1 MLSGAIVVVDTG
13 VVVAEP
19 DVVLVEDVDVLAEL
33 AAVSDAA
40 APRTGTD

>member
-19 DVVLVEDVDVLAEL
+19 DVVLVEDVNVL
-33 AAVSDAA
+33 
-40 APRTGTD
+40 